1 MERHVAQRSVVAAAL
16 PMRPVEGQAPAAAA
30 EEVKYPRP
38 GRQPSAG
45 VLLVVAVV
53 VVAMTDQEL
62 PLLSPKY
69 SLAEELSEKE
79 ELPLALL
86 HRSSRWGAVAVPEVP
101 VVAGW

>member
-16 PMRPVEGQAPAAAA
+16 PLRPVEGQAPVAAA
-30 EEVKYPRP
+30 EEEYPRP
-38 GRQPSAG
+38 GRQSLAG
-45 VLLVVAVV
+45 VLLVVAVVV

-62 PLLSPKY
+62 PLPSPKY

-101 VVAGW
+101 VVVGW